1 MAESLKAEC
10 GLTPEADWD
19 IDIDLRKTPF
29 GRRVVVR
36 LTHRPTG
43 RTAEDTVVGGLY
55 KRSVSLGGVP
65 GAAAGPTHGDH
76 SEGKD
81 HRPAGDWQAEAA
93 KVITGRVIA
102 LH

>member
-43 RTAEDTVVGGLY
+43 RTVEDTVVGGLY
-55 KRSVSLGGVP
+55 RSDRYRWVAYLVRRLAQRMGITPREKITAPQVIGKR
-65 GAAAGPTHGDH
+65 
-76 SEGKD
+76 K
-81 HRPAGDWQAEAA
+81 R
-93 KVITGRVIA
+93 RR
-102 LH
+102 